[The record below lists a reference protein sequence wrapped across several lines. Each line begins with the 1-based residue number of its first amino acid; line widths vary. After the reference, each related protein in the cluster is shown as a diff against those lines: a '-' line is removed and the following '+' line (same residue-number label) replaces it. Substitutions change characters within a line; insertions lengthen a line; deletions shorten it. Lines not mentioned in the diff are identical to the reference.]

1 MGLRSRGTAILS
13 HPVYNL
19 FSALL
24 TITGILLLLGAAVA
38 DLKLSTAQMLKQA
51 DMALLTLFLL
61 ETFIRLLVQG
71 INYAKGSF
79 VLDAWAL
86 LPIPIVIALA
96 ATSEGA
102 FENPPGLLLLEG
114 GRFLRL
120 VPALKY
126 FRQQKQAGLRPDSSS
141 TLDGLSRRTSLVAF
155 LFLFL
160 GGLVTSHLHSRM
172 IQSETR
178 VRTETVRKYAE
189 SEGIQ
194 RLPFLIPEW
203 IIGVEKSGTE
213 GAFEI
218 YNVPKEKINEGDEV
232 TYRYERDF
240 IYIPGPNP
248 GEIIYLNLKDL
259 HRRQKLL
266 ELMILITGF
275 VMISALLLTNN
286 SYLLNRVIRPVEHA
300 RRVAQ
305 LRMAGEEIDDD
316 EHRLPENE
324 VGQFIYSANELY
336 QEMKAPATIET
347 PSNKDT
353 SKR

>member
-24 TITGILLLLGAAVA
+24 TIAGILLLLGTAVA
-38 DLKLSTAQMLKQA
+38 DLKLSTAQLLKQL
-51 DMALLTLFLL
+51 DMALLSLFLL
-61 ETFIRLLVQG
+61 ETVIRLATQG
-71 INYAKGSF
+71 KSYARGSF
-79 VLDAWAL
+79 VLDIWAL
-86 LPIPIVIALA
+86 LPIPIIIALA
-96 ATSEGA
+96 LPAKGA
-102 FENPPGLLLLEG
+102 FDSPPGLLLLEG

-126 FRQQKQAGLRPDSSS
+126 FRQQKQAGLRPDGSS

-160 GGLVTSHLHSRM
+160 GGLATSHLHSRM

-232 TYRYERDF
+232 TYRYERDY
-240 IYIPGPNP
+240 IYMPGPNP
-248 GEIIYLNLKDL
+248 GEVIYLNLKDL
-259 HRRQKLL
+259 NRRQKIL

-286 SYLLNRVIRPVEHA
+286 SYLLRRVIHPVEHA

-305 LRMAGEEIDDD
+305 LRMAGEEIDD
-316 EHRLPENE
+316 EEVQLPENE
-324 VGQFIYSANELY
+324 VGLYIYSVNELY
-336 QEMKAPATIET
+336 QEMRAPAKPE
-347 PSNKDT
+347 S
-353 SKR
+353 

>member
-1 MGLRSRGTAILS
+1 MSFRSRGTAFLS

-19 FSALL
+19 FSVAL
-24 TITGILLLLGAAVA
+24 TFTGILLLLGTAVA
-38 DLKLSTAQMLKQA
+38 DLKLSTAQLLKHA
-51 DMALLTLFLL
+51 DMLLLSLFFL
-61 ETFIRLLVQG
+61 ETLLRIIFQRG
-71 INYAKGSF
+71 HYARSSF

-86 LPIPIVIALA
+86 LPLPIVFGLNIAA
-96 ATSEGA
+96 DGPADY
-102 FENPPGLLLLEG
+102 PPGLLLLEG

-141 TLDGLSRRTSLVAF
+141 TLDGLSLRTSLVAF

-160 GGLVTSHLHSRM
+160 GGLATSHLHSRM
-172 IQSETR
+172 IESETK
-178 VRTETVRKYAE
+178 VRTETVKKYAQA
-189 SEGIQ
+189 EGIQ

-203 IIGVEKSGTE
+203 IIGVEKAGSDG
-213 GAFEI
+213 GFEI
-218 YNVPKEKINEGDEV
+218 YNVPKEKISEGDEV

-240 IYIPGPNP
+240 LYLPGPNP
-248 GEIIYLNLKDL
+248 GEGIYLNLKDL

-286 SYLLNRVIRPVEHA
+286 TFLIRKVIRPVDHA

-305 LRMAGEEIDDD
+305 LRMAGEEIQD
-316 EHRLPENE
+316 EQKVPENE
-324 VGQFIYSANELY
+324 VGQYILAANELY
-336 QEMKAPATIET
+336 QELRAPAIKQDSTD
-347 PSNKDT
+347 S
-353 SKR
+353 